1 MDHIPLRQIILDS
14 YNQINKNRPYGL
26 YINQE
31 IYIYFSIN
39 KKSGSALPSP
49 YGLLSPRGS
58 FASVFGMGTG
68 MSSPP
73 SPPPRIILTV
83 PGNRANSTFHQ
94 IRPFRSTA
102 CSALTHAHDKRLGPL
117 ERHGCAP
124 RGACA
129 WRPST
134 GCTFPGPS
142 WNMSNGGLTPGPA
155 SRLDALSAYPSRG
168 RLPGRGTGVPTGAP

>member
-1 MDHIPLRQIILDS
+1 MACISI
-14 YNQINKNRPYGL
+14 KKL
-26 YINQE
+26 YI
-31 IYIYFSIN
+31 FFPVN

-73 SPPPRIILTV
+73 SPPPRIFITV

-102 CSALTHAHDKRLGPL
+102 CSALIDAHDKRLGPL

>member
-1 MDHIPLRQIILDS
+1 MACISIKKFINIFSHKQKKRQRAAFALRAIIAAGELRFRVRHGNGHVLPAIAAAS
-14 YNQINKNRPYGL
+14 YHTHGPREPRELQF
-26 YINQE
+26 
-31 IYIYFSIN
+31 IYIQPDP
-39 KKSGSALPSP
+39 SGAQHAARTT
-49 YGLLSPRGS
+49 Y
-58 FASVFGMGTG
+58 
-68 MSSPP
+68 
-73 SPPPRIILTV
+73 
-83 PGNRANSTFHQ
+83 
-94 IRPFRSTA
+94 
-102 CSALTHAHDKRLGPL
+102 AHDKRLGPL

>member
-1 MDHIPLRQIILDS
+1 MACISIKKI
-14 YNQINKNRPYGL
+14 
-26 YINQE
+26 
-31 IYIYFSIN
+31 IYFSHKQ
-39 KKSGSALPSP
+39 KKRQRAAFALRAIIAAGELRFRVRHGNGHVLPAIAAAS
-49 YGLLSPRGS
+49 YLHHGPREPRELQI
-58 FASVFGMGTG
+58 V
-68 MSSPP
+68 SSNPTLP
-73 SPPPRIILTV
+73 EHSMQ
-83 PGNRANSTFHQ
+83 RAN
-94 IRPFRSTA
+94 RY
-102 CSALTHAHDKRLGPL
+102 AHDKRLGPL

-142 WNMSNGGLTPGPA
+142 WTLSNGGLTPGPA

>member
-1 MDHIPLRQIILDS
+1 M
-14 YNQINKNRPYGL
+14 
-26 YINQE
+26 
-31 IYIYFSIN
+31 
-39 KKSGSALPSP
+39 
-49 YGLLSPRGS
+49 
-58 FASVFGMGTG
+58 FGMGTG

-73 SPPPRIILTV
+73 SPPPRIFITV
-83 PGNRANSTFHQ
+83 PGNRANSNLYH

-102 CSALTHAHDKRLGPL
+102 CSALTYAHDKRLGPL

>member
-1 MDHIPLRQIILDS
+1 MISLF
-14 YNQINKNRPYGL
+14 
-26 YINQE
+26 
-31 IYIYFSIN
+31 YIYFFIFSHKQ
-39 KKSGSALPSP
+39 KKRQRAAFALRAIIAAGELRFRVRHGNGHVLPAIAAAS
-49 YGLLSPRGS
+49 YRIHGPREPRELQ
-58 FASVFGMGTG
+58 FI
-68 MSSPP
+68 SS
-73 SPPPRIILTV
+73 T
-83 PGNRANSTFHQ
+83 
-94 IRPFRSTA
+94 RPFRSTA

-134 GCTFPGPS
+134 GCTLPGPS